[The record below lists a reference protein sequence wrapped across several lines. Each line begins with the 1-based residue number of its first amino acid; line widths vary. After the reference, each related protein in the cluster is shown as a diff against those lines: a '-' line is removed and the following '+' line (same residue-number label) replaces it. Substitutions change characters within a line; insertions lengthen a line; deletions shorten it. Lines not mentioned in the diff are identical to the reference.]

1 MNLPTKLR
9 TLYSDKL
16 VSAEQAV
23 RAIQSNS
30 RVYLGGGAGVPQVL
44 ELAMVGHAAELRDV
58 EVVSVLTFAGGN
70 YLKEEYASSFRH
82 RALFVG
88 ANARDA
94 VNAGRADY
102 VPVFLSDAPRLFK
115 EGFLPVDVALIQ
127 VSPPDTHGFCSYGI
141 EVGVTKPAAESSKHI
156 IAEINPN
163 MPRVLGDSFIH
174 LSRIDQI
181 VEVDYRLPEAVSN
194 KISKEQHQ
202 IGELV
207 ADLIPDEATLQ
218 LGIGALPN
226 AVLSKLD
233 GKRDL
238 GIHSE
243 LFSDGVIEM
252 VEKGVITNAAKTLH
266 PGKII
271 AGFAFGSQHF
281 YEFMQDNAMIEF
293 HPTDYVNDPFII
305 AKNDKMVAI
314 NSAIEVDLS
323 GQVCADSIGDRIY
336 SGIGGQ
342 VDFIRGASRSK
353 GGKAIIALPSTAKGG
368 VSRIV
373 PFLKKG
379 AGVVTSRG
387 DIHYVVTEYGVA
399 SLHGKSLRER
409 AEELIAV
416 AHPAMREELQC
427 FARQQGWLD

>member
-1 MNLPTKLR
+1 MTTTTLG
-9 TLYSDKL
+9 TLYTDKL
-16 VSAEQAV
+16 VTAEEAV
-23 RAIQSNS
+23 KAIQSYT
-30 RVYLGGGAGVPQVL
+30 RVYMGGGAGVPQVL
-44 ELAMVGHAAELRDV
+44 GRAMVGRAAELREV
-58 EVVSVLTFAGGN
+58 EVVSVLTFAGGD
-70 YLKEEYASSFRH
+70 YLDAKYSESFRH

-88 ANARDA
+88 ANAREA
-94 VNAGRADY
+94 VNTGRADY
-102 VPVFLSDAPRLFK
+102 VPVFLSEAPGLFRD
-115 EGFLPVDVALIQ
+115 GTLPVDVALIQ
-127 VSPPDTHGFCSYGI
+127 VSPPDAHGFCSYGV
-141 EVGVTKPAAESSKHI
+141 EVGVTKPAAESARQI

-163 MPRVLGDSFIH
+163 MPRVMGDAFIH

-181 VEVDYRLPEAVSN
+181 VEVDYLLPEAVN
-194 KISKEQHQ
+194 NHISPEQER

-207 ADLIPDEATLQ
+207 SELIPDEATLQ

-243 LFSDGVIEM
+243 LFSDGVVEM
-252 VEKGVITNAAKTLH
+252 VEKGVVTNAAKTLH

-281 YEFMQDNAMIEF
+281 YKFMQDNAMIEF

-305 AKNDKMVAI
+305 AKNNKMISI
-314 NSAIEVDLS
+314 NSALEVDLS
-323 GQVCADSIGDRIY
+323 GQVCADSIGGRIY

-342 VDFIRGASRSK
+342 VDFIRGASRSN
-353 GGKAIIALPSTAKGG
+353 GGKAIIALPSTAKAG

-373 PFLKKG
+373 PRLKDG

-387 DIHYVVTEYGVA
+387 DINCVVTEYGVA
-399 SLHGKSLRER
+399 LLHGKSLRER
-409 AEELIAV
+409 AGELIAI
-416 AHPAMREELQC
+416 AHPAARDELNY
-427 FARQQGWLD
+427 FAKQQGW

>member
-1 MNLPTKLR
+1 MNIPTKLH

-115 EGFLPVDVALIQ
+115 NGFLPVDVALIQ

-194 KISKEQHQ
+194 EISKEQHQ

-353 GGKAIIALPSTAKGG
+353 DGKAIIALPSTAKGG

-409 AEELIAV
+409 AKELIAV

-427 FARQQGWLD
+427 FARQQGW

>member
-409 AEELIAV
+409 AKELIAV

-427 FARQQGWLD
+427 FAQQQGW

>member
-1 MNLPTKLR
+1 MTTTTLG
-9 TLYSDKL
+9 TLYTDKL
-16 VSAEQAV
+16 VTAEEAV
-23 RAIQSNS
+23 KAIQSYT
-30 RVYLGGGAGVPQVL
+30 RVYMGGGAGVPQVL
-44 ELAMVGHAAELRDV
+44 GRAMVGRAAELREV
-58 EVVSVLTFAGGN
+58 EVVSVLTFAGGD
-70 YLKEEYASSFRH
+70 YLDAKYSESFRH

-88 ANARDA
+88 ANAREA
-94 VNAGRADY
+94 VNTGRADY
-102 VPVFLSDAPRLFK
+102 VPVFLSEAPGLFRD
-115 EGFLPVDVALIQ
+115 GTLPVDVALIQ
-127 VSPPDTHGFCSYGI
+127 VSPPDAHGFCSYGV
-141 EVGVTKPAAESSKHI
+141 EVGVTKPAAESARQI

-163 MPRVLGDSFIH
+163 MPRVMGDAFIH

-181 VEVDYRLPEAVSN
+181 VEVDYLLPEAVN
-194 KISKEQHQ
+194 NHISPEQER

-207 ADLIPDEATLQ
+207 SELIPDEATLQ

-243 LFSDGVIEM
+243 LFSDGVVEM
-252 VEKGVITNAAKTLH
+252 VEKGVVTNAAKTLH

-305 AKNDKMVAI
+305 AKNNKMISI
-314 NSAIEVDLS
+314 NSALEVDLS
-323 GQVCADSIGDRIY
+323 GQVCADSIGGRIY

-342 VDFIRGASRSK
+342 VDFIRGASRSN
-353 GGKAIIALPSTAKGG
+353 GGKAIIALPSTAKAG

-373 PFLKKG
+373 PRLKDG

-387 DIHYVVTEYGVA
+387 DINCVVTEYGVA
-399 SLHGKSLRER
+399 LLHGKSLRER
-409 AEELIAV
+409 AGELIAIS
-416 AHPAMREELQC
+416 HPAARDELNY
-427 FARQQGWLD
+427 FAKQQGW

>member
-1 MNLPTKLR
+1 
-9 TLYSDKL
+9 
-16 VSAEQAV
+16 
-23 RAIQSNS
+23 
-30 RVYLGGGAGVPQVL
+30 
-44 ELAMVGHAAELRDV
+44 
-58 EVVSVLTFAGGN
+58 
-70 YLKEEYASSFRH
+70 
-82 RALFVG
+82 
-88 ANARDA
+88 
-94 VNAGRADY
+94 
-102 VPVFLSDAPRLFK
+102 
-115 EGFLPVDVALIQ
+115 
-127 VSPPDTHGFCSYGI
+127 
-141 EVGVTKPAAESSKHI
+141 
-156 IAEINPN
+156 
-163 MPRVLGDSFIH
+163 
-174 LSRIDQI
+174 
-181 VEVDYRLPEAVSN
+181 
-194 KISKEQHQ
+194 
-202 IGELV
+202 
-207 ADLIPDEATLQ
+207 LIPDEATLQ

>member
-1 MNLPTKLR
+1 VNLPTKLR

-115 EGFLPVDVALIQ
+115 DGFLPVDVALIQ

-181 VEVDYRLPEAVSN
+181 VEVDYRLPEAVGN
-194 KISKEQHQ
+194 KISRC
-202 IGELV
+202 L
-207 ADLIPDEATLQ
+207 ANLTANATW
-218 LGIGALPN
+218 A
-226 AVLSKLD
+226 S
-233 GKRDL
+233 
-238 GIHSE
+238 
-243 LFSDGVIEM
+243 
-252 VEKGVITNAAKTLH
+252 
-266 PGKII
+266 I
-271 AGFAFGSQHF
+271 ASCSQ
-281 YEFMQDNAMIEF
+281 MA
-293 HPTDYVNDPFII
+293 
-305 AKNDKMVAI
+305 
-314 NSAIEVDLS
+314 
-323 GQVCADSIGDRIY
+323 
-336 SGIGGQ
+336 
-342 VDFIRGASRSK
+342 
-353 GGKAIIALPSTAKGG
+353 
-368 VSRIV
+368 
-373 PFLKKG
+373 
-379 AGVVTSRG
+379 
-387 DIHYVVTEYGVA
+387 
-399 SLHGKSLRER
+399 
-409 AEELIAV
+409 
-416 AHPAMREELQC
+416 
-427 FARQQGWLD
+427 

>member
-1 MNLPTKLR
+1 VNLPTKLR

-115 EGFLPVDVALIQ
+115 DGFLPVDVALIQ

-409 AEELIAV
+409 AKELIAV

-427 FARQQGWLD
+427 FAQQQGW

>member
-115 EGFLPVDVALIQ
+115 DGFLPVDVALIQ

-427 FARQQGWLD
+427 FAQQQGW